1 MSAVLG
7 WILIGVAAV
16 ALLLV
21 AYVVSVMHDAPEVEQ

>member
-1 MSAVLG
+1 MSAAICWL
-7 WILIGVAAV
+7 LIGVSTV